1 MQKADENK
9 ALYAMRIA
17 AAIGYLSVRNMDRT
31 SIRLIKGDV
40 AEDLCGTIT
49 GKNSFFRGIGKFDT
63 LQFKGSSDL
72 EKAIINCPHPGS
84 NNGLTVIIS
93 DFMTESNWKKAVDF
107 LLFQKRQVMLI
118 QVLSPEEVD
127 PEYNGRIRLV
137 DLEAQDPMDDRH
149 IKMKITKSHIKAYKE
164 ALKDFI
170 DDIKRFCSSRE
181 VDFLSVTC
189 DEPIEKLLFERMYLT
204 GTIR

>member
-1 MQKADENK
+1 
-9 ALYAMRIA
+9 
-17 AAIGYLSVRNMDRT
+17 
-31 SIRLIKGDV
+31 
-40 AEDLCGTIT
+40 
-49 GKNSFFRGIGKFDT
+49 
-63 LQFKGSSDL
+63 
-72 EKAIINCPHPGS
+72 
-84 NNGLTVIIS
+84 
-93 DFMTESNWKKAVDF
+93 MTESNWKKAVDY

-118 QVLSPEEVD
+118 QVLSPEEVN

-137 DLEAQDPMDDRH
+137 DLEAQDPLDDRH

-170 DDIKRFCSSRE
+170 DDIKSFCSSRE